1 MSSQKTRIIKCGHC
15 HLPGH
20 NRRTCSM
27 PVCLRRKVK
36 KIKKIKKGAYTKKS
50 MVETC
55 SICMEDCKGKTCT
68 LECGHKFHTKCIFTW
83 FKKNNNCPLCR
94 AVVPE
99 LKKKVEHRVTYISR
113 PVHVSDGTGVHLPH
127 PRLIR
132 QCVDMINDYIEDFGS
147 LPNEIQR
154 ENMTNSDLVIS
165 VMTVVAGVLQE
176 SDSLDTDLVE
186 VDEWWN
192 RV

>member
-1 MSSQKTRIIKCGHC
+1 MTTELSDDNI
-15 HLPGH
+15 
-20 NRRTCSM
+20 
-27 PVCLRRKVK
+27 
-36 KIKKIKKGAYTKKS
+36 
-50 MVETC
+50 C
-55 SICMEDCKGKTCT
+55 SICLNDLNIEQIYT
-68 LECGHKFHTKCIFTW
+68 LPECNHKFHTKCIFTW
-83 FKKNNNCPLCR
+83 FDKNNNCPLCR
-94 AVVPE
+94 VVVPE
-99 LKKKVEHRVTYISR
+99 LKKKVEHRVTYINR
-113 PVHVSDGTGVHLPH
+113 PVHVSDRTRVHLPH

-132 QCVDMINDYIEDFGS
+132 QCVDLINDYIGDFGS

-176 SDSLDTDLVE
+176 SDSLETDLVE